1 MGETG
6 LQAQTTEKLT
16 IWNRTYI
23 CVFLTQT
30 FQSLSMQSVNILIA
44 RYATESLGVSPVIMG
59 NLVGLYFGVA
69 LAMRPIAGPMQ
80 AKLNKR
86 NLLLAVYFTGGI
98 VNLGYALFHTTAAFV
113 FFRILQGIQ
122 YSFMGSLTMTL
133 AVESLPRE
141 RMASGVAM
149 YTLGGTVMQTI
160 GPNIGL
166 WLRDLGPKLAPGQ
179 EGVALGY
186 QLAFFFA
193 AAILGLAVIPL
204 LLIKYKEEKQ
214 AFANTE
220 PWYKTIVSKHT
231 LPMTLVIVLVFTA
244 TSGYRNYLDPFA
256 NEVGIPNIG
265 LFPTVTAI
273 VLLCTRPV
281 SGRIMD
287 KIGMKKVLPLAI
299 VMMGL
304 SLVVIASSRT
314 LPMILVG
321 AFMSALGSGFVNP
334 GLNAMC
340 MQTETPDRRAV
351 ASNTLFA
358 GTDMGSWIGPVWGGM
373 VVNYS
378 SYSTAILSGLIPL
391 SLALLFFLL
400 FMPGFTRRL
409 KEIEDV

>member
-1 MGETG
+1 M
-6 LQAQTTEKLT
+6 
-16 IWNRTYI
+16 
-23 CVFLTQT
+23 FLTQT

-59 NLVGLYFGVA
+59 NLVGMYFGVA

-98 VNLGYALFHTTAAFV
+98 VNLGYALFNSTSAFI

-160 GPNIGL
+160 GPNLGL
-166 WLRDLGPKLAPGQ
+166 WMRDLGPKMAPGP

-186 QLAFFFA
+186 KFAFFFA
-193 AAILGLAVIPL
+193 AGVLAVAVIPL
-204 LLIKYKEEKQ
+204 FMIKYNEVRDEL
-214 AFANTE
+214 ANAE
-220 PWYKTIVSKHT
+220 PWYRTIISKHT
-231 LPMTLVIVLVFTA
+231 IPMTIVVVLVFTA
-244 TSGYRNYLDPFA
+244 TSCYRGFLDPFA
-256 NEVGIPNIG
+256 KEAGIPNIG
-265 LFPTVTAI
+265 LFSTVSAL
-273 VLLCTRPV
+273 VMLCTRPI

-287 KIGMKKVLPLAI
+287 RAGMKKIIPAAMVL
-299 VMMGL
+299 MGI
-304 SLVVIASSRT
+304 SLVVISRSRT
-314 LPMILVG
+314 LPMVLFG
-321 AFMSALGSGFVNP
+321 GFLSALGSGFVTP

-340 MQTETPDRRAV
+340 MQTEIPSRRAV

-358 GTDMGSWIGPVWGGM
+358 GTDMGSWIGPIWGGM
-373 VVNYS
+373 VVNYAN
-378 SYSTAILSGLIPL
+378 YSTAVLSGLAPL
-391 SLALLFFLL
+391 SLALVVFLIC
-400 FMPGFTRRL
+400 MPGFTRRL
-409 KEIEDV
+409 KEIES